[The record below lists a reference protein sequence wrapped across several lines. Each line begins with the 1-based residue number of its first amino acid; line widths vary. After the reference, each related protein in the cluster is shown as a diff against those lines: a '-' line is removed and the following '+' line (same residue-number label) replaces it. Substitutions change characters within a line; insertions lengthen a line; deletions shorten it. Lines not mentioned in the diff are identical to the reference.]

1 MSFTQITPHSLL
13 CIIFARGLFTAE
25 SGNKKSERKKLKR
38 EQKSDYVCQLR
49 MCCWLFYA
57 IVILFLLFLLLLFKT
72 TIQLAGYWKNE
83 SK

>member
-25 SGNKKSERKKLKR
+25 SGNKKSERKNAEKGAKIRLR
-38 EQKSDYVCQLR
+38 LSTPYVL
-49 MCCWLFYA
+49 LAFYA
-57 IVILFLLFLLLLFKT
+57 IVILFLLLLFKT